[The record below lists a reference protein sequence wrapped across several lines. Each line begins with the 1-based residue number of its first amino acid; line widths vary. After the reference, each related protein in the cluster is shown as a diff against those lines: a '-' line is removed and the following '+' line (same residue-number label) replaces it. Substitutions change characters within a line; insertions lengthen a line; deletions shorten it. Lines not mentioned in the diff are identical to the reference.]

1 MASKSIKLPKAKS
14 IWKTSFE
21 KYVSKNPDVFKGL
34 EEVGKGIEGIVK
46 LDDLMYQID
55 KRQAELYKLD
65 QSIKYRKGVLKKV
78 VHATVQA
85 NQELYAAHKALR
97 QLEKTHGMIW

>member
-34 EEVGKGIEGIVK
+34 DETTIREADNR